1 MKPTDSHHAGT
12 VDTATSLGTF
22 RFSMSAILIA
32 VDGSRP
38 SEQALSFALEQY
50 SDADLVALSVLDPS
64 AVAQGSPEFI
74 VTDTSAWMERAEARV
89 QSVLDDAGR
98 RADEAGVDLATDFVY
113 GSPARAIV
121 QYATDHDVDQVV
133 VGSHGRDG
141 VSRLLLGSVAET
153 VVRRSPV
160 PVTVVR

>member
-1 MKPTDSHHAGT
+1 MTT
-12 VDTATSLGTF
+12 
-22 RFSMSAILIA
+22 ILVA

-38 SEQALSFALEQY
+38 AEQALAFALDQHP
-50 SDADLVALSVLDPS
+50 DADLVALSVLDPS
-64 AVAQGSPEFI
+64 AAAQGSPEVI
-74 VTDTSAWMERAEARV
+74 LTDASAWNERAEARA
-89 QSVLDDAGR
+89 QSVLDDARR
-98 RADEAGVDLATDFVY
+98 RAADAGVDLATEFVY

-121 QYATDHDVDQVV
+121 EYAADHHVDQVV